1 MRCFSCHVPL
11 IPWAFMTVNIRENRL
26 LKTKTTRCQSP
37 QNAWEKLFLRIHLN
51 TRTTNERPVNQND
64 GQACTSPQLSRRE
77 TIGYRF
83 ATIAHTHAVSAI
95 PSYLQ
100 TFGLKLLY
108 YLGKVTKNSVQP
120 TCSNCAAAIS
130 ICSLP
135 DRHLNTTNTCLTL
148 IASASTARTSPVND

>member
-1 MRCFSCHVPL
+1 
-11 IPWAFMTVNIRENRL
+11 MTVNIRENRL

-108 YLGKVTKNSVQP
+108 YLGKVTKKQ
-120 TCSNCAAAIS
+120 CA
-130 ICSLP
+130 
-135 DRHLNTTNTCLTL
+135 TNLLQLCCCDLHMLT
-148 IASASTARTSPVND
+148 SR